1 MVSEELIKN
10 IEISELRDLS
20 EITHELTGRRQY
32 TLPYG
37 HMPFTTPLS
46 STTPCRCWRTAHQVL
61 SFSAQFVLVAT

>member
-37 HMPFTTPLS
+37 HMPFATPLS